1 MNPVLKITNLS
12 VRYQSSPVLWKINVD
27 ITRGKIIGVIGPNG
41 SGKSTLLKACLNL
54 VPRITGDVRFFGN
67 KSFEETRKQ
76 IAYLPQRESID
87 WDFPVRVLDVVLM
100 GAYSRLGLFRNPG
113 ATEKTFAMECL
124 DRVGLKDFSKRH
136 ISELSGGQQQRV
148 FLARALM
155 TKAELYFL
163 DEPFSAVDVVT
174 ESMILS
180 VLKQLRDDGKT
191 LLISHHDLNSV
202 RESTDEV
209 ILINKEILSF
219 GATSEV
225 MSNLNLQKAYGKSFT

>member
-1 MNPVLKITNLS
+1 MTSVLQVQNLS
-12 VRYQSSPVLWKINVD
+12 VRYQSSPVLWKINVE
-27 ITRGKIIGVIGPNG
+27 ISKGKIVGVIGPNG

-54 VPRITGDVRFFGN
+54 VPRISGDIKFFGG
-67 KSFEETRKQ
+67 KSFEDSRKQ

-100 GAYSRLGLFRNPG
+100 GAYSRLGLFRSPG
-113 ATEKTFAMECL
+113 KDDKIFGMECL
-124 DRVGLKDFSKRH
+124 DRVGLKDFSSRH

-180 VLKQLRDDGKT
+180 VLKALRDEGKT

-209 ILINKEILSF
+209 ILINREILSF
-219 GATSEV
+219 GATPDV
-225 MSNLNLQKAYGKSFT
+225 MSDLNLQKAYGKTLR